1 MRILITGATGLV
13 GSRIAKKCLAK
24 GFEVNYLTTSKDKIE
39 NKAGF
44 KGFYW
49 DPSNYEI
56 DPHCLDGV
64 DAIFHLAG
72 ASIAKRWTSS
82 YKKEILASR
91 VVTANL
97 LFNTLKSTNH
107 SISQFIS
114 ASAVGI
120 YPSSYLNLYNEEDEK
135 RDDSFL
141 GEVVEKWEL
150 AADKFKELNIKVA
163 KVRTGLV
170 LAEDG
175 GALQKMKEPADFNLG
190 AAFGSGKQWQSWIH
204 IEDLANLYMHIL
216 ETGLEG
222 IYNGVAPNP
231 VTNNELMEGIA
242 KQLDKNVWLPNVP
255 AIALKVALGDM
266 STVVLSSQLVSSDK
280 IENTGFSF
288 KYKNLTKALENLL

>member
-1 MRILITGATGLV
+1 MRVLITGATGLV
-13 GSRIAKKCLAK
+13 GSEIAKKCIEK
-24 GFEVNYLTTSKDKIE
+24 GIEVNYLTTSKDKIE
-39 NKAGF
+39 NKPNYT
-44 KGFYW
+44 GFYW
-49 DPSNYEI
+49 DPTKDEI
-56 DPHCLDGV
+56 DSDCLNDV
-64 DAIFHLAG
+64 DTIIHLAG

-82 YKKEILASR
+82 YKEEIIDSRVETARLLFEIL
-91 VVTANL
+91 
-97 LFNTLKSTNH
+97 KSSNRT
-107 SISQFIS
+107 ISQFIS
-114 ASAVGI
+114 ASAIGI
-120 YPSSYLNLYNEEDEK
+120 YPSSLQKLYTEDES
-135 RDDSFL
+135 RIDESFL
-141 GEVVEKWEL
+141 GEVVEKWEA

-170 LAEDG
+170 LAENG

-216 ETGLEG
+216 ENALEG
-222 IYNGVAPNP
+222 VYNGVAPNP

-280 IENTGFSF
+280 IEEAGFSF
-288 KYKNLTKALENLL
+288 KYKNLPKALENLL